1 MSGTFHKETLVGP
14 ITSTCIWGKKFLLK
28 KRNGKVQQIGH
39 YGTLEKE
46 KETAA
51 ALSADQIGTEVL
63 PLALFQP

>member
-1 MSGTFHKETLVGP
+1 L
-14 ITSTCIWGKKFLLK
+14 GKKFLLK

-39 YGTLEKE
+39 YGTLEK

-51 ALSADQIGTEVL
+51 ALSAGQIGTEVL